1 VSELPSGTVTFLF
14 TDLEGSTRLWQD
26 HPDAMKAA
34 LARHDAIVRDAIES
48 HRGHVVK
55 TTGDGF
61 HAAFGV
67 AHDAL
72 DAAVD
77 AQLALA
83 AEPWGATGPL
93 VVRMGV
99 HTGPAELRDGDYYGT
114 AVNRAARLTSVAH
127 GGQIVVSLATE
138 ELVEES
144 GVELADLGEHVLRD
158 LSRAE
163 RVFQVVHP
171 ELASDFPALRSLDS
185 FPSNLPLQ
193 LTAFVGRDDEL
204 AEIVVALDGARV
216 VTLTGIG
223 GVGKTRLALQA
234 AAQVVANFRDGAW
247 LCELAPVGDPGAV
260 VEAIAT
266 ALGVQPRPGRTLDDS
281 LVDFLRI
288 KQLLLVLDNCEHLLD
303 SVTDVVERLVR
314 SCARLTVLVTS
325 REGLALG
332 GERILALRSLHV
344 PDADADPTNAEHADA
359 VRLFV
364 ERGADARAGFA
375 LRDDN
380 VAAVVQICRRL
391 DGIPL
396 AIELAAARVGSM
408 TPQEIATRLDDQFR
422 LLRGGT
428 RGGVERHQTLRR
440 AIDWSYDLLTPAEQL
455 VLDRM
460 SVFAGGCAL
469 EDAEDVVAG
478 DGVDEYDVVDHL
490 GSLVRRSLVLA
501 DDDAGRTR
509 YRLLETV
516 RQYAHERLERSG
528 AAEAV
533 QLRHALHY
541 AGLAQEAGP
550 NLRGAGQLAWI
561 ARLNPEIDN
570 LRAAQSW
577 AVAHDDL
584 DTALAVIVPLLVT
597 GIAIYEAALE
607 WATALSSD
615 LRVDSRPSGDALLL
629 EVAFGAIR
637 GADLDRA
644 NAFEARRR
652 DAEAARGTPFNP
664 ANFRAQANIFFR
676 LGDPAD
682 AVDGARLWVEHARQI
697 GDGYDAVLGLIVL
710 GGCTAVT
717 DPPAGLAVLQEGV
730 DEARRVANPS
740 LLSWA
745 LTAFGL
751 QLMRSDPTRAVPVME
766 EAIEISMTVGNR
778 QTIGVASSALGH
790 IHIRLGNPRVALRYF
805 PRAMEVQVD
814 LGDRVTL
821 GIALG
826 GNAQALAT
834 LGDDE
839 GAATLLGAADAIMY
853 PKLPT
858 IVANRE
864 SMHSMLADRLDGEEF
879 TALRRRGAAMAD
891 EEALAY
897 ARSRID
903 LIEAGV
909 LP

>member
-1 VSELPSGTVTFLF
+1 
-14 TDLEGSTRLWQD
+14 
-26 HPDAMKAA
+26 
-34 LARHDAIVRDAIES
+34 
-48 HRGHVVK
+48 
-55 TTGDGF
+55 
-61 HAAFGV
+61 
-67 AHDAL
+67 
-72 DAAVD
+72 
-77 AQLALA
+77 
-83 AEPWGATGPL
+83 
-93 VVRMGV
+93 
-99 HTGPAELRDGDYYGT
+99 
-114 AVNRAARLTSVAH
+114 VNRAARLTSVAH

-171 ELASDFPALRSLDS
+171 ELASEFPALRSLDS

-204 AEIVVALDGARV
+204 TEILTALEGARV

-234 AAQVVANFRDGAW
+234 AAQVVAQYRDGAW

-260 VEAIAT
+260 VEVIAT
-266 ALGVQPRPGRTLDDS
+266 ALGVQPHPGRTLDDS
-281 LVDFLRI
+281 LVDFLRM

-303 SVTDVVERLVR
+303 AVATVVDRLVR
-314 SCARLTVLVTS
+314 ACGRLTILVTS
-325 REGLALG
+325 REGLALA

-344 PDADADPTNAEHADA
+344 PEADAQPANAERADA
-359 VRLFV
+359 VQLFV
-364 ERGADARAGFA
+364 ERATDARAGFA

-440 AIDWSYDLLTPAEQL
+440 AIDWSYDLLSAEEQL
-455 VLDRM
+455 VLERM
-460 SVFAGGCAL
+460 SVFAGGCVL
-469 EDAEDVVAG
+469 EDAEAVVG
-478 DGVDEYDVVDHL
+478 GEGVDEYDVVDHL
-490 GSLVRRSLVLA
+490 ASLVRRSLVLA
-501 DDDAGRTR
+501 DDEAGRTR

-516 RQYAHERLERSG
+516 RQYAHERLEQAG
-528 AAEAV
+528 KAEAR
-533 QLRHALHY
+533 QQRHAAHY
-541 AGLAQEAGP
+541 AALAQQAGP
-550 NLRGAGQLAWI
+550 HLRGADQLAWI
-561 ARLNPEIDN
+561 ARVTPEIDN

-577 AVAHDDL
+577 AIDHDDL
-584 DTALAVIVPLLVT
+584 DTALAVIVPLLVA
-597 GIAIYEAALE
+597 GIAVYDAALE
-607 WATALSSD
+607 WATALSGD
-615 LRVDSRPSGDALLL
+615 VRVDSRPLGHALLL

-637 GADLDRA
+637 SADLDRA

-652 DAEAARGTPFNP
+652 HAEAARGTPPNP
-664 ANFRAQANIFFR
+664 ANFRAQANIHFR
-676 LGDPAD
+676 LGNPAD
-682 AVDGARLWVEHARQI
+682 AVDGTRLWVEHARKI

-730 DEARRVANPS
+730 DDARRLANPS

-751 QLMRSDPTRAVPVME
+751 ELMRSDPTPAVPVME
-766 EAIEISMTVGNR
+766 EAIEVSMTVGNR
-778 QTIGVASSALGH
+778 QAIGVASSVLGN
-790 IHIRLGNPRVALRYF
+790 IHIRLGDPRVALQFF
-805 PRAMEVQVD
+805 PRAMQVQAA
-814 LGDRVTL
+814 LGDRVAL
-821 GIALG
+821 GITFG
-826 GNAQALAT
+826 GSAQALAT
-834 LGDDE
+834 LGDSE
-839 GAATLLGAADAIMY
+839 GAATLLGAADSITF
-853 PKLPT
+853 PNLPSL
-858 IVANRE
+858 VANRAWT
-864 SMHSMLADRLDGEEF
+864 HSLLADQLDDERF
-879 TALRRRGAAMAD
+879 TELLARGAAMAD
-891 EEALAY
+891 DEAVAY
-897 ARSRID
+897 AQTRID
-903 LIEAGV
+903 LVEADQ